1 MWPMLSVTRMTWL
14 TEREVTDQV
23 SVQDPV
29 GMEVVD
35 SIQDLEQQGL
45 HHALGHL
52 HSRLLASFDCTVIL
66 DDVLGKEK

>member
-1 MWPMLSVTRMTWL
+1 M
-14 TEREVTDQV
+14 QH
-23 SVQDPV
+23 PV
-29 GMEVVD
+29 GMEIVD

-45 HHALGHL
+45 HHALGYL